1 MKPIENY
8 DPLHPGYSKNT
19 ASPHE
24 DVNNNRVNAV
34 INFMQSSVRLPTA
47 DIGEKNK
54 FVELLSKRLFGVKIE
69 SIEVADLNFDTL
81 ITESDSYGT
90 IFCFEVLEH
99 LQNPLFLLSE
109 IKKKMDI
116 NTTLYLS
123 MPCKPMYL
131 LGDHHYFEMKPDHFQ
146 KWLLTPLGMIITDKR
161 KISFRR
167 SWMEYLIG
175 LRPLIRLF
183 TTKNGWKEVLT
194 TLFYNYTII
203 YKINL
208 KN

>member
-1 MKPIENY
+1 MKSIENC
-8 DPLHPGYSKNT
+8 DPIHPGYSKNT

-34 INFMQSSVRLPTA
+34 IDFMQGGIRSFPAA

-54 FVELLSKRLFGVKIE
+54 FVELLSKRLGAKIE

-81 ITESDSYGT
+81 ITERDFYGT

-109 IKKKMDI
+109 IKKKMLPDTI
-116 NTTLYLS
+116 LYLS

-131 LGDHHYFEMKPDHFQ
+131 LGAHHYFEMKPDHFQ
-146 KWLLTPLGMIITDKR
+146 KWLLTPLGMIITDKK

-167 SWMEYLIG
+167 SWTEYLIG

>member
-1 MKPIENY
+1 MKPYN
-8 DPLHPGYSKNT
+8 PLHPGYSENT

-34 INFMQSSVRLPTA
+34 IDFMQGTVALPAA

-54 FVELLSKRLFGVKIE
+54 FVELLSESLGVKIE

-81 ITESDSYGT
+81 ITERLSYGT

-109 IKKKMDI
+109 IRRKMI
-116 NTTLYLS
+116 SSTTLYVS

-131 LGDHHYFEMKPDHFQ
+131 LGNHHYFEMKPHHFQ
-146 KWLLTPLGMIITDKR
+146 KWLLTPLGMVITDKR

-167 SWMEYLIG
+167 SWTEYLIG

-203 YKINL
+203 YKIEL

>member
-1 MKPIENY
+1 MKQY
-8 DPLHPGYSKNT
+8 DPIHPGYSENT

-24 DVNNNRVNAV
+24 DVNNNRVKAV
-34 INFMQSSVRLPTA
+34 IDFMQGTVALPAA

-54 FVELLSKRLFGVKIE
+54 FVRLLSERLGVKIE
-69 SIEVADLNFDTL
+69 SVEVPDLNFDAL
-81 ITESDSYGT
+81 VTEKSSYGT

-109 IKKKMDI
+109 IKKKMLPD
-116 NTTLYLS
+116 TTLYLS

-131 LGDHHYFEMKPDHFQ
+131 LGAHHYFEMKPDHFQ